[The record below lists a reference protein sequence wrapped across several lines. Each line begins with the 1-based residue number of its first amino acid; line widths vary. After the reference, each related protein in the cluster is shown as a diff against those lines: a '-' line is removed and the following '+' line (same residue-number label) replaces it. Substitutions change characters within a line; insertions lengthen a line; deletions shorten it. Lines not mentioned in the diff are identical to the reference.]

1 MQSVAVLHQILLSS
15 SMDIHHTLVNL
26 QGSESSL
33 EKAGVSV
40 GERGHR
46 P

>member
-1 MQSVAVLHQILLSS
+1 MQSVAALHQILLSS
-15 SMDIHHTLVNL
+15 PMDIHHPLVNL

-33 EKAGVSV
+33 VKAGVTV
-40 GERGHR
+40 GEGGHR